1 MAEVQVVRYRGCLS
15 YFLCIF
21 FFPIGLIFWFYP
33 VDDVPIVRSSR
44 KEYEVL
50 EVVDSSNDDDKVGYD
65 KVDFL
70 A

>member
-33 VDDVPIVRSSR
+33 VDDVPMLRSSR
-44 KEYEVL
+44 KEYKVL
-50 EVVDSSNDDDKVGYD
+50 DSSNDNDKVGND

>member
-21 FFPIGLIFWFYP
+21 LFPIGLIFWVYP

-44 KEYEVL
+44 KDYEVL
-50 EVVDSSNDDDKVGYD
+50 DKNNYNDIVGYD